1 MKTKPF
7 TKIESIRYAIDVH
20 FQNISERLI
29 IQIVEEEA
37 IWPRSPDKRA
47 ELLKIYIG
55 TYSSSLLK

>member
-7 TKIESIRYAIDVH
+7 TKTESIRYAIAVH
-20 FQNISERLI
+20 FQNINERPI

-47 ELLKIYIG
+47 KLLKIYIG

>member
-1 MKTKPF
+1 MKAKPF

-20 FQNISERLI
+20 LQNISERFV

-47 ELLKIYIG
+47 ELLKI
-55 TYSSSLLK
+55 

>member
-47 ELLKIYIG
+47 ELLKI
-55 TYSSSLLK
+55 

>member
-1 MKTKPF
+1 MKAKPF
-7 TKIESIRYAIDVH
+7 TKIKSIRCAIDVH

-37 IWPRSPDKRA
+37 IWPRSSNKRA
-47 ELLKIYIG
+47 KLLKIYIG

>member
-1 MKTKPF
+1 MKAKPF
-7 TKIESIRYAIDVH
+7 AKIEPVRCAIDVH

-29 IQIVEEEA
+29 IQIVEKEA
-37 IWPRSPDKRA
+37 IWPRSSDKRA